1 MNDDQSR
8 KGTDQ
13 TTPLILS
20 ELFGER
26 ELEYFGVVP
35 QSILNSIGEILLS
48 QYVDTNSKLLKET
61 LPAKCHT
68 FLSQSQIEAVRDL
81 VINLSSTGNPTME

>member
-1 MNDDQSR
+1 MIGANNMDDKQIS
-8 KGTDQ
+8 KELTEQ
-13 TTPLILS
+13 TTPLMLS

-48 QYVDTNSKLLKET
+48 QYVESNAKLLKES
-61 LPAKCHT
+61 LPDKCHT
-68 FLSQSQIEAVRDL
+68 FLSQSQIEAVYASYFND
-81 VINLSSTGNPTME
+81 